1 MAKLSKSEMFKKV
14 KEYLKEDTSDE
25 AIALLEDLTDT
36 LSDTDEDKD
45 KVIEELKKEK
55 EELDKSWRQRYIDR
69 FEGKVTENLD
79 DKTPEEGGDI
89 KIIKLIIRI
98 SVILALL
105 LSTSV
110 KVHRRNTNFQKM
122 AEILFYILEMSF
134 LLGWI
139 Y

>member
-79 DKTPEEGGDI
+79 DKTPEEGGDNDDVDDVTDDDEDD
-89 KIIKLIIRI
+89 LTFED
-98 SVILALL
+98 LL
-105 LSTSV
+105 TEND
-110 KVHRRNTNFQKM
+110 K
-122 AEILFYILEMSF
+122 EE
-134 LLGWI
+134 
-139 Y
+139 